1 MDYGKFIESKSR
13 RRGDSGFEAG
23 ELGGYLFGFQEAI
36 VRWALRK
43 GRAAVFADCGM
54 GKTVMQLE
62 WAREVAERTGAP
74 VLVLAPLA
82 VAAQTQRE
90 AAKFGIPCKVCRCQ
104 ADVDGPVAVA
114 NYEML
119 RHFDPSAFGGV
130 VLDESSILKAYDGK
144 TKKAICDAFASTP
157 YRLCCTATPAPND
170 FMELG
175 NHSEFLGY
183 MDRADMLAK
192 YFNHDGEKVREW
204 RLKGWAERMF
214 WDWCATWAVM
224 VRSPADIG
232 FPADGFELPEL
243 RERVHRIE
251 SGVEP
256 EGRLFNTAAS
266 DLASQRRARRDTLER
281 RCDFAAALANGSDE
295 PWVVWCELNDE
306 SEYLARAIPGAVEV
320 RGSDSAEAK
329 EEALSA
335 FSEGRARV
343 LVTKPSIAG
352 FGMNWQHCSNV
363 AFVGLSHSYEQY
375 YQAVRRCWRY
385 GQERPVDVHIVATEL
400 DESVVANVLRKASD
414 REALADGLVAA
425 TARALGSPE
434 APPDGYAE
442 ATVEG
447 DGYTLMLGDCV
458 ERVREIADGSVGYT
472 VFSPPFVSLYTFS
485 DSPRDMSNNSG
496 RAEFFEHMAYL
507 ADELMRVTMPGRCV
521 SFHCCD
527 LPTSKNHDGR
537 IGLYDFP
544 GDLLRLFEAAGFIFH
559 SRTVIWK
566 DPVQAMYRTKAIGL
580 LNKQKNKDSALS
592 RQGIPDQLITVRK
605 PGDNPEPV
613 AHTDAD
619 FPIEAWQRIASPVW
633 MDINQQDTLQYRDGR
648 DGRDEKHICPLQLQV
663 IDRAV
668 ALWSNP
674 GDLVLSPFMGIG
686 SEGYQALLR
695 GRRFAGIELKPSYFA
710 LAYEHMEEA
719 AAKRDGSTLLDFMRV
734 EA

>member
-1 MDYGKFIESKSR
+1 MDYLKFIESKGR
-13 RRGDSGFEAG
+13 REPDSGFECG

-62 WAREVAERTGAP
+62 WARKVAERTGAP

-82 VAAQTQRE
+82 VASQTKRE
-90 AAKFGIPCKVCRCQ
+90 ADKFGLPCGVCRCQ
-104 ADVDGPVAVA
+104 ADVAGPVAVA

-119 RHFDPSAFGGV
+119 GHFDPAAFGGV

-144 TKKAICDAFASTP
+144 IKRAICEAFASTP

-204 RLKGWAERMF
+204 RLKGWAEQMF

-224 VRSPADIG
+224 VRSPSDIG
-232 FPADGFELPEL
+232 FPDGGFELPPL
-243 RERVHRIE
+243 REEVHRIE

-256 EGRLFNTAAS
+256 EGQLFNTAAA
-266 DLASQRRARRDTLER
+266 DIHSQRRARRSTLER

-306 SEYLARAIPGAVEV
+306 SEHLAASIPDAVEV
-320 RGSDSAEAK
+320 RGSDPADAK
-329 EEALSA
+329 EEALRA

-352 FGMNWQHCSNV
+352 FGMNWQHCRNI

-385 GQERPVDVHIVATEL
+385 GQQSPVEVHIVATEL
-400 DESVVANVLRKASD
+400 DEAVVANVLRKASD

-425 TARALGSPE
+425 TARALSAPE
-434 APPDGYAE
+434 RAAEPYEE

-447 DGYTLMLGDCV
+447 DGWTLMLGDCV
-458 ERVREIADGSVGYT
+458 ERMREIADGSVGYT

-485 DSPRDMSNNSG
+485 DSPRDMSNNTG
-496 RAEFFEHMAYL
+496 RAQFFEHMAYL
-507 ADELMRVTMPGRCV
+507 ADELMRATMPGRCV

-527 LPTSKNHDGR
+527 LPTSKNHDGH

-544 GDLLRLFEAAGFIFH
+544 GDLIRLFEQAGFILA
-559 SRTVIWK
+559 SKVVIWK

-580 LNKQKNKDSALS
+580 LNKQKNKDSSLS
-592 RQGIPDQLITVRK
+592 RQGIPDYLVTMRK
-605 PGDNPEPV
+605 PGENPEPIS
-613 AHTDAD
+613 HTNDD

-633 MDINQQDTLQYRDGR
+633 TDINQQDTLQYRTAR

-674 GDLVLSPFMGIG
+674 GDLVLSPFAGIG

-695 GRRFAGIELKPSYFA
+695 GRRFVGIELKQSYFEVA
-710 LAYEHMEEA
+710 LDNVREA
-719 AAKRDGSTLLDFMRV
+719 AAKRDGMTLFDFVRV